1 MDPQSGGG
9 GVIETVRG
17 AMDAADLGATVMHD
31 HLLSDSSALQRAG
44 TVPAPASDRVVIES
58 LGYLRWN
65 ALALADNLVL
75 DDAGLAAEEL
85 ARAGVAGQRA
95 VVECSSW
102 GLGPRH
108 ADLPAI
114 SAASGVT
121 IISSYGAYVPRLVPA
136 WVAAMSER
144 ELEEHFVEA
153 LTTAIPGAG
162 FRAGM
167 LGIMGTTG
175 ALERRER
182 EQLRAAARAA
192 VRTGTSVSV
201 RLDPDAF
208 RGPEVLQIVGAA
220 GLAADRVV
228 FSNVDEYMDAGY
240 WTALS
245 DAGAVLEM
253 CFGTEAVHPGRV
265 DNPSDRE
272 RLAFFPSYVAD
283 HPGARF
289 VLGESVW
296 TKAQLRAYGGHGY
309 AYLTERIVPEL
320 RGRGVDPVL
329 LGSMLVDEPRRL
341 LDRPTATA

>member
-1 MDPQSGGG
+1 M
-9 GVIETVRG
+9 IETVTGR
-17 AMDAADLGATVMHD
+17 MDAALLGATCMHD
-31 HLLSDSSALQRAG
+31 HVLSDASRLRRDGAA
-44 TVPAPASDRVVIES
+44 PAPAGEAVSIDT

-75 DDAGLAAEEL
+75 DDPALAAGEL
-85 ARAGVAGQRA
+85 GRAVGAGQRA

-108 ADLPAI
+108 AGLPAV
-114 SAASGVT
+114 SAASGMT
-121 IISSYGAYVPRLVPA
+121 IVSSYGAYVPRIVPGWIA
-136 WVAAMSER
+136 EMSER
-144 ELEEHFVEA
+144 ELERHFVEA
-153 LTTAIPGAG
+153 LTVGIPGAG

-175 ALERRER
+175 ELEHRER

-192 VRTGTSVSV
+192 VRTGASVSV

-208 RGPEVLQIVGAA
+208 RGPEVLRLMGAE

-228 FSNVDEYMDAGY
+228 FANVDEYLDAAY
-240 WTALS
+240 WAALS

-253 CFGTEAVHPGRV
+253 CFGTEAVHVGRV

-272 RLAFFPSYVAD
+272 RLAFFPEFVAA
-283 HPGARF
+283 HPEARV

-296 TKAQLRAYGGHGY
+296 TKAQLRAYGGFGY
-309 AYLTERIVPEL
+309 AYLVERIVPDL
-320 RGRGVDPVL
+320 RRRGVPDGRL
-329 LGSMLVDEPRRL
+329 HAMLVSEPRRL
-341 LDRPTATA
+341 LDRPDASQTHA